1 MQALS
6 TNQKIFALITLLLSA
21 TFFYLLCQFIRSEQ
35 YNYVIACSAMFGS
48 MMFLSGFVFGIRD
61 KGISEK
67 LHLSF
72 RYHLITYLIV
82 NAMGTMFLLIFMG
95 FSLQNVLIVLSTL
108 LFWGL
113 GLTVHYNFE
122 IKRWKRADI
131 QGHL

>member
-6 TNQKIFALITLLLSA
+6 TNQKIFSLITLLLSA
-21 TFFYLLCQFIRSEQ
+21 TFFYLLYQFIRSEQ

-48 MMFLSGFVFGIRD
+48 MMFLSGFVFRFRD

-72 RYHLITYLIV
+72 RYHLIAYLIV

-95 FSLQNVLIVLSTL
+95 FSFQSVLTILSTL
-108 LFWGL
+108 FFWGL
-113 GLTVHYNFE
+113 GLAAHHYFR
-122 IKRWKRADI
+122 KK
-131 QGHL
+131 G